1 MSYIHGQNRLLMCQV
16 SNHNGPACATASS
29 PPQLACSAQTPTQ
42 VLPGKAYRCTKLIHG
57 ASLKAGYD
65 SHTSPDDKELVI
77 FNSAAILP
85 AYIVYFKQSNADFKY
100 TKVTNH
106 TATTHTHTQR
116 TCLVMTDPP
125 LPNQTKSS
133 QQ

>member
-1 MSYIHGQNRLLMCQV
+1 MGYIHGQNRLLMCQV
-16 SNHNGPACATASS
+16 TNHNGPACVNCIITAS
-29 PPQLACSAQTPTQ
+29 ACMLRPNTNQ

-106 TATTHTHTQR
+106 TGNHPHTR
-116 TCLVMTDPP
+116 D
-125 LPNQTKSS
+125 LPCDD
-133 QQ
+133 

>member
-1 MSYIHGQNRLLMCQV
+1 MRHCII
-16 SNHNGPACATASS
+16 TAS
-29 PPQLACSAQTPTQ
+29 ACVLRPNTDQ

-100 TKVTNH
+100 TKVTTN
-106 TATTHTHTQR
+106 TQPPTHNG
-116 TCLVMTDPP
+116 LA
-125 LPNQTKSS
+125 L
-133 QQ
+133 

>member
-1 MSYIHGQNRLLMCQV
+1 M
-16 SNHNGPACATASS
+16 
-29 PPQLACSAQTPTQ
+29 
-42 VLPGKAYRCTKLIHG
+42 LPGKAYRCTKLIHG